1 MTDQNSTLTKVCTKC
16 GSEKEATPEN
26 FYSSKRGLFGLKSA
40 CKTCESEYNRARK
53 HAEYWSDPE
62 AARAK
67 SAKFRELNGEKV
79 VRLRK
84 ESYAKRRESILV
96 SRKARYDKNRDE
108 ISARRREKYMED
120 VEASRRKQR
129 DDRLKNR
136 EARLARAREYR
147 QRNIEKIR
155 QQERVYGLRKFY
167 RRYGTDLA
175 FTLKMRTSALLRA
188 SLRAGHKSQ
197 KTEALLGY
205 TIEDLRKH
213 LEAGFSEGMTWE
225 KFLAGEI
232 HIDHIRPVSSFSIDS
247 DSCEDFKACWALDNL
262 QPLWAKDNISK
273 GAKYD
278 PS

>member
-1 MTDQNSTLTKVCTKC
+1 M
-16 GSEKEATPEN
+16 
-26 FYSSKRGLFGLKSA
+26 
-40 CKTCESEYNRARK
+40 
-53 HAEYWSDPE
+53 
-62 AARAK
+62 
-67 SAKFRELNGEKV
+67 
-79 VRLRK
+79 
-84 ESYAKRRESILV
+84 
-96 SRKARYDKNRDE
+96 
-108 ISARRREKYMED
+108 
-120 VEASRRKQR
+120 
-129 DDRLKNR
+129 
-136 EARLARAREYR
+136 
-147 QRNIEKIR
+147 
-155 QQERVYGLRKFY
+155 RKFY

-213 LEAGFSEGMTWE
+213 LEARFSEGMTWE

-247 DSCEDFKACWALDNL
+247 DSCEDFKACWDLDNL
-262 QPLWAKDNISK
+262 QPLWAKDNLSK